1 MSIKNRLS
9 HKDWPAYLDLLDNK
23 GHMVLPQILDAGQC
37 ANLIQQYEEEGLYRK
52 TIEMARYRFGE
63 GQYKYFCYPLP
74 EIVSQLR
81 ELLYPKLAP
90 LANLWM
96 KRLNIPNFFPD
107 TAQEFKQLCQQ
118 KGQTEA
124 TPLILKYKEGGY
136 NTLHQDLYGEIYF
149 PLQAIVS
156 LSEPDQD
163 YRGGE
168 LLLIEQQPRAQSRG
182 IVLRPNLGDVVV
194 IATSFRPVKG
204 SRGYYRVNMK
214 HGVSEVMEGQRYTL
228 GIIFH
233 DGR

>member
-1 MSIKNRLS
+1 MFQT
-9 HKDWPAYLDLLDNK
+9 DWPAIIDQLDRK
-23 GHMVLPQILDAGQC
+23 GHVTLPQILDASQC
-37 ANLIQQYEEEGLYRK
+37 TNLIQQYEEEGLYRK
-52 TIEMARYRFGE
+52 TIEMVRYRFGE
-63 GQYKYFCYPLP
+63 GQYKYFRYPLP

-96 KRLNIPNFFPD
+96 KRLNISNFFPD
-107 TAQEFKQLCQQ
+107 TAQEFRQLCRQ
-118 KGQTEA
+118 KGQSEA

-136 NTLHQDLYGEIYF
+136 NTLHQDLYGEVYF

-156 LSEPDQD
+156 LSEPDKD

-168 LLLIEQQPRAQSRG
+168 LLLTEQRPRAQSRG

-204 SRGYYRVNMK
+204 SRGYYRVNTK
-214 HGVSEVMEGQRYTL
+214 HGVSEVLGGQRYTL
-228 GIIFH
+228 GVIFH